1 MRTHV
6 ELDEKV
12 LQQVMNM
19 GQFSS
24 KKAAIQTA
32 LSELSRS
39 LKRRQLLALRGQL
52 QWQGNLDALRVP
64 RSEPENDSSKAL
76 V

>member
-12 LQQVMNM
+12 LEQVMDM
-19 GQFSS
+19 GQFAS

-32 LSELSRS
+32 LSELARS
-39 LKRRQLLALRGQL
+39 LKRRQLLALRGQV
-52 QWQGNLDALRVP
+52 QWQGNLDALRAQ
-64 RSEPENDSSKAL
+64 RAD
-76 V
+76 